1 MARRKDKRRRAR
13 PAAPSPLP
21 ERPQAAPSPEL
32 LPVEQRKEPAPERLG
47 TPGGTVAM
55 VTFLIVSAAVAGL
68 LLSGWTP
75 RSVEATP
82 GANTSPAASVP
93 STTPTP
99 PGSVGGIGA
108 IPAKNVFGA
117 YCGICHTLAADGA
130 VGTTGPDLDQLRPTK
145 AQVLRAIRIG
155 GRGSGQM
162 PPRILH
168 GKVADK
174 VAAYVASVA
183 GGP

>member
-1 MARRKDKRRRAR
+1 
-13 PAAPSPLP
+13 
-21 ERPQAAPSPEL
+21 
-32 LPVEQRKEPAPERLG
+32 
-47 TPGGTVAM
+47 M

-155 GRGSGQM
+155 GLGSGQM